1 MKPMPKLDEIEK
13 RLFFME
19 LRQIQYFI
27 EVAKREHVTDAANEM
42 HVAQSAVSRQ
52 VFNLEKELG
61 VELFIREGRN
71 VKLTPIGRVFLEH
84 MKEAIQVIDNAKREV
99 EEFLDPERGTIRI
112 GFPSSMANYTLPTVI
127 SAFRDKY
134 PLVKFKLIQGTY
146 HYLTDA
152 VINGEIDLAVLGP
165 VPKNEKKL
173 KSEVLFQERLV
184 ALLPSNHE
192 LAQNQSITLSQL
204 REDQFVL
211 FPNGFILRDIVVNA
225 CKQNGFLPNV
235 SFEGQDIDAIKGLVS
250 AGLGVTLIPEITLID
265 NHPRSTKK
273 MPVIEPEVTRSVG
286 VVIPKERELLPTEKL
301 FYEFLRNFFSMLG
314 GFNK

>member
-1 MKPMPKLDEIEK
+1 
-13 RLFFME
+13 ME

-27 EVAKREHVTDAANEM
+27 EVAKREHVTDAANVM

-173 KSEVLFQERLV
+173 ISEVLFQERLV

-192 LAQNQSITLSQL
+192 LAQNRSITLSQL

-225 CKQNGFLPNV
+225 CKQNGFLPDV

-265 NHPRSTKK
+265 NHPRLTKK
-273 MPVIEPEVTRSVG
+273 IPVIEPEVTRSVG

-301 FYEFLRNFFSMLG
+301 FYEFLRDFFSMLG